1 MKKYIIFAG
10 VNGAGKTTLY
20 QTDRAYKK
28 LPRVNLDEIVRE
40 FGSWKNSVD
49 VIKAGKIAVRQIKI
63 FLENGESFTQETT
76 LCGHSIL
83 KNIDAAKQLGYEV
96 EVYYVGLASPELA
109 KQRVEQRVRDGGH
122 GISPK
127 DIERRYG
134 ESLQNLKKV
143 IPICERVKIYDN
155 TKALKKI
162 ASFIRGECKDCTEDI
177 PDWCSEILKNCGER
191 TFRQPG

>member
-1 MKKYIIFAG
+1 M
-10 VNGAGKTTLY
+10 
-20 QTDRAYKK
+20 
-28 LPRVNLDEIVRE
+28 
-40 FGSWKNSVD
+40 
-49 VIKAGKIAVRQIKI
+49 
-63 FLENGESFTQETT
+63 ENGESFTQKTT

-134 ESLQNLKKV
+134 ESLQNLKK
-143 IPICERVKIYDN
+143 
-155 TKALKKI
+155 
-162 ASFIRGECKDCTEDI
+162 SFQYV
-177 PDWCSEILKNCGER
+177 SA
-191 TFRQPG
+191 